1 MSFFL
6 PFFLVLFFFCCVF
19 RISRQIANLSCNFSI
34 MYLQFENGMF
44 TVCIGSYKPEDDIMS
59 KRQTFRTSSAC
70 LPPNCGLLVMMYS
83 LSLRR
88 ELSQAR
94 LVTANAVNANGL
106 GELTTRAIRKLI
118 EYVASLYSDVSSNSE
133 AIYIR
138 ILPLIFPEQHFER
151 HFCCINLVSNICR
164 VLCYC
169 SMRKCGPMFAGSLQ
183 RRIVAID
190 HYQHLLQTHRS
201 ESNGEVT
208 ELVCFPRK

>member
-1 MSFFL
+1 MFSE
-6 PFFLVLFFFCCVF
+6 PPGKSRICPAIF
-19 RISRQIANLSCNFSI
+19 RLCTYNSR
-34 MYLQFENGMF
+34 
-44 TVCIGSYKPEDDIMS
+44 TVCLLFALGAINLKMILCP

-118 EYVASLYSDVSSNSE
+118 EYVASLYLRKYMYLLIQRRFTFVFCSSSSQNN
-133 AIYIR
+133 
-138 ILPLIFPEQHFER
+138 ILNDIFAALTWSQTYA
-151 HFCCINLVSNICR
+151 V
-164 VLCYC
+164 CYC

-201 ESNGEVT
+201 ESNGEGT
-208 ELVCFPRK
+208 RYQCSQ